1 MRNLLQW
8 GPVALVA
15 VLGLGWLTKYE
26 SDKNRSQ
33 VFLPPTMPAQR
44 TPTPTP
50 TPAPLPL
57 DTPEAR
63 RIQALTSCTDLLAA
77 YDDAVDRADR
87 LRDAGETDAAWSAR
101 SYVRLADS
109 RLQKLRCDG

>member
-1 MRNLLQW
+1 MKNLLQW

-15 VLGLGWLTKYE
+15 VLGLAWLTKYE

-44 TPTPTP
+44 SPA
-50 TPAPLPL
+50 PAPLPL
-57 DTPEAR
+57 DTAEAR

-77 YDDAVDRADR
+77 FDEAVDRADR
-87 LRDAGETDAAWSAR
+87 LRDAGDADAAWSAR
-101 SYVRLADS
+101 SYVRLADA
-109 RLQKLRCDG
+109 RLQKLRCEG